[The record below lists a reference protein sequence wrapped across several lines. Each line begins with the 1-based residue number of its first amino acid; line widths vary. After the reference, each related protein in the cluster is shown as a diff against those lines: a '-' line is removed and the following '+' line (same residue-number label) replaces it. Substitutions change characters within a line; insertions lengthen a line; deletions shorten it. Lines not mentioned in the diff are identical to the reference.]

1 MDKKEEAENRGTKQ
15 QMYTTWTKHATQNE
29 HG

>member
-1 MDKKEEAENRGTKQ
+1 MDKKEEAENKGTKQ
-15 QMYTTWTKHATQNE
+15 QMTTMWTKPSTQNE